1 MMKQIKVLIAGLV
14 VGLLLGLWFG
24 VNLGKDQPLLSN
36 PFSTD
41 TVQKKIRDTGEKL
54 IEKSGEAL
62 EKGGQALQ
70 KTVKEK
76 TE

>member
-1 MMKQIKVLIAGLV
+1 MKQIKSFLLGIIIGLI
-14 VGLLLGLWFG
+14 LGLWFG
-24 VNLGKDQPLLSN
+24 VNLGKDRPIYSN
-36 PFSTD
+36 PFAEV
-41 TVQKKIRDTGEKL
+41 TVQQKIKETGEII

-70 KTVKEK
+70 KTVKE